1 MGLYSHQQEAVP
13 QSPEEAR
20 GEAPVAVTATTV
32 AVHCKVKYQLGTVF
46 LLAMVRLGKDQ
57 SDQNSSSL

>member
-1 MGLYSHQQEAVP
+1 MP